1 MRGLQLAAPL
11 LVAALVLGHAR
22 AGAEVRVFVT
32 NEKSDNV
39 TVIDAATRKVIQS
52 IPVGK
57 RPRGVAV
64 SPDGRRVYVTNSNS
78 DTLSVIDA
86 RSLAVLSTVPAG
98 LDPEGLTPNRAGT
111 ALYVVNENELSVTV
125 LDTDSLKITKKIAV
139 GKEPETAVASPDG
152 RWVAVS
158 NETSDDVH
166 LIETASDTVVK
177 QIPVPRN
184 PRGMRFTADSR
195 FLFVASEQAHV
206 VSVVDMAQLSVIKS
220 VPTGGSRPGDV
231 AFTLDGSPAD
241 VSHGPAGDGPVLH
254 APSVRGLSALPGG
267 PRTWWTALTPDGRFL
282 WATVGRPNEVAV
294 IDTRSN
300 TVVARVPCGTLPW
313 GIAIANVP

>member
-1 MRGLQLAAPL
+1 MRGLQFAAPL

-22 AGAEVRVFVT
+22 AGAEGRVFVT

-39 TVIDAATRKVIQS
+39 TV
-52 IPVGK
+52 
-57 RPRGVAV
+57 
-64 SPDGRRVYVTNSNS
+64 
-78 DTLSVIDA
+78 
-86 RSLAVLSTVPAG
+86 
-98 LDPEGLTPNRAGT
+98 
-111 ALYVVNENELSVTV
+111 
-125 LDTDSLKITKKIAV
+125 IAV

-220 VPTGGSRPGDV
+220 VPTGGSRPGR
-231 AFTLDGSPAD
+231 
-241 VSHGPAGDGPVLH
+241 
-254 APSVRGLSALPGG
+254 RGLPPGRSPPALSHRPSA
-267 PRTWWTALTPDGRFL
+267 
-282 WATVGRPNEVAV
+282 
-294 IDTRSN
+294 
-300 TVVARVPCGTLPW
+300 
-313 GIAIANVP
+313 

>member
-1 MRGLQLAAPL
+1 MRGLQFAAPL

-39 TVIDAATRKVIQS
+39 TVIDAATRKVIKS

-64 SPDGRRVYVTNSNS
+64 RSDG
-78 DTLSVIDA
+78 
-86 RSLAVLSTVPAG
+86 
-98 LDPEGLTPNRAGT
+98 
-111 ALYVVNENELSVTV
+111 
-125 LDTDSLKITKKIAV
+125 
-139 GKEPETAVASPDG
+139 
-152 RWVAVS
+152 
-158 NETSDDVH
+158 
-166 LIETASDTVVK
+166 
-177 QIPVPRN
+177 

-220 VPTGGSRPGDV
+220 VPTGGSRPVDV
-231 AFTLDGSPAD
+231 AFTLDGSRAY
-241 VSHGPAGDGPVLH
+241 VSHGQSGDVRVLDAVSLRVLAAIPV
-254 APSVRGLSALPGG
+254 G

>member
-64 SPDGRRVYVTNSNS
+64 SPYGRR
-78 DTLSVIDA
+78 
-86 RSLAVLSTVPAG
+86 
-98 LDPEGLTPNRAGT
+98 
-111 ALYVVNENELSVTV
+111 
-125 LDTDSLKITKKIAV
+125 
-139 GKEPETAVASPDG
+139 
-152 RWVAVS
+152 
-158 NETSDDVH
+158 DDVH

-220 VPTGGSRPGDV
+220 VPTGGSRPVDV
-231 AFTLDGSPAD
+231 AFTLDGSRAY
-241 VSHGPAGDGPVLH
+241 VSHGQSGDVRVLDTVSLRVLAAIPV
-254 APSVRGLSALPGG
+254 G

-294 IDTRSN
+294 IDTQSN